1 MSDLL
6 PDVSMPEPSI
16 PEEIQNEIEEEIQQ
30 TKPELEIEPEPERE
44 IFVKKKPGRKT
55 MSNETLIERARKL
68 KEKKQLKNKKLQ
80 ENLDK
85 IKPYQAP
92 RDHSPPPQIVATKE
106 EDEDKISRLVEER
119 LSKKLQQIEEEKE
132 RKRLEKE
139 QKEALKRQKELER
152 QQEKLEMKEQLKKEL
167 IEEQRQESLKEIK
180 QRKTARGVLFT
191 REQYSTGGWDNIF

>member
-6 PDVSMPEPSI
+6 PDVSMPE
-16 PEEIQNEIEEEIQQ
+16 IQNEIPKEIQEEIEQ
-30 TKPELEIEPEPERE
+30 TKPELEIEPEPQRE
-44 IFVKKKPGRKT
+44 IFVKKKVGRKT
-55 MSNETLIERARKL
+55 MSNETFIERARKL

-132 RKRLEKE
+132 RKRLERE

-152 QQEKLEMKEQLKKEL
+152 QQEKEEMKRQLRDELLLEQKQEQLK
-167 IEEQRQESLKEIK
+167 ISK
-180 QRKTARGVLFT
+180 QREMARGVLFT
-191 REQYSTGGWDNIF
+191 REQYSSGGWDNIF